1 MSRADDLR
9 ATYEAELAVVELEDQ
24 LAAAKATVERC
35 GGCGRRTSVDPPELR
50 DLKRELRLKRQ
61 QFRETREG
69 SAVAQPATIEVTSAL
84 PAPGGE
90 G

>member
-1 MSRADDLR
+1 MARADELR
-9 ATYEAELAVVELEDQ
+9 AAYEAELAVVELEDQ

-35 GGCGRRTSVDPPELR
+35 GECGRRTSVDPPELA
-50 DLKRELRLKRQ
+50 DLKRRVREARQ
-61 QFRETREG
+61 AFRATREG
-69 SAVAQPATIEVTSAL
+69 AVVVQPATVEVTAGL

>member
-1 MSRADDLR
+1 VARADELR
-9 ATYEAELAVVELEDQ
+9 AAYEAELAVVELEDQ

-35 GGCGRRTSVDPPELR
+35 GECGRRTSADAPELR
-50 DLKRELRLKRQ
+50 DLKQELRDARQ
-61 QFRETREG
+61 RFRETREG
-69 SAVAQPATIEVTSAL
+69 GAVAQPATIEVVSAL